1 MTGVSLT
8 LFGNRGLRPEK
19 LLNGDIYYTVAS
31 VTNLLKKAGG
41 VELRKDHLEVVQF
54 RRKVI
59 KRKAPAK
66 ARTRASG
73 KS

>member
-8 LFGNRGLRPEK
+8 LFGNHGLHPGK
-19 LLNGDIYYTVAS
+19 LLTGDICYTVAS
-31 VTNLLKKAGG
+31 VTKLLKKAGG
-41 VELRKDHLEVVQF
+41 VELRKDHLEVIQL
-54 RRKVI
+54 RRKVV

-73 KS
+73 ES